1 MGKILSKKHLNFT
14 NEKEKEGLKKIMRD
28 KLDELNSKTPELV
41 AEETTVR
48 YKVSSEEVYKSLLS
62 SMTKKGFN
70 LVGRNGSEV
79 VFKKVVN
86 VGSLNL

>member
-1 MGKILSKKHLNFT
+1 MGKILSNKTLKLT
-14 NEKEKEGLKKIMRD
+14 NEKEKEGLRKIMKD
-28 KLDELNSKTPELV
+28 KLNELNSKTPELV
-41 AEETTVR
+41 SEETTVR
-48 YKVSSEEVYKSLLS
+48 YKVLSEDVYELLLS